1 MFSFQSTL
9 TQGCIKVNKANVSLC
24 ISCVKN
30 SRGCRRCWC
39 TCVHVDDPEHG
50 DAFLHPREKFHSV
63 TAAHTRW
70 LSKEGQVVVLSAA
83 QSSVDAAHAD
93 ICLPW
98 LLQGEEKSAFPYAC
112 ARCNPFL
119 HPLPLPPSSASPP
132 SPVLTRWL
140 PEHCLPW
147 VTVPDAE
154 CVHRHPHSAQLVF
167 SFLRSLLA
175 EMPVEALILR
185 RVCHSSTHFS
195 TFAIYPSY
203 LHIFPLTFIKSTLRT
218 TSASV
223 CFSDQVFLSPSS
235 LVFHALCLCW
245 HMGAPL
251 CRRAEDRNRPPD
263 VTGAENQMYL
273 APLGRVPQK
282 HVHPT
287 SWSSPLRSPQNTRYK
302 IQDTKYKALLISY

>member
-1 MFSFQSTL
+1 MFSFQRTL

-50 DAFLHPREKFHSV
+50 DAFLHPGEKFHSV

-70 LSKEGQVVVLSAA
+70 LSKEGQVVVPSAA
-83 QSSVDAAHAD
+83 QSSVDTAHAD

-112 ARCNPFL
+112 ARYNPFL

-132 SPVLTRWL
+132 SSVLTRWL

-175 EMPVEALILR
+175 EVPVEALILR
-185 RVCHSSTHFS
+185 RVCHPSTHFFNLS
-195 TFAIYPSY
+195 FLFT
-203 LHIFPLTFIKSTLRT
+203 HFPCIISDSL
-218 TSASV
+218 SASV
-223 CFSDQVFLSPSS
+223 CFFSDQVSLSPSS
-235 LVFHALCLCW
+235 LVFHALFLCW

-263 VTGAENQMYL
+263 VTGTESQMYL

-287 SWSSPLRSPQNTRYK
+287 SWTSPLRSPQNTRC
-302 IQDTKYKALLISY
+302 T